1 MDLDDIMLE
10 VSLFLNKELYDS
22 GLIDYSLF
30 FYVRELLVKKIE
42 GYDI

>member
-10 VSLFLNKELYDS
+10 VSLFLNKELYNM
-22 GLIDYSLF
+22 GVIDYSLF
-30 FYVRELLVKKIE
+30 FNVRELLVKKVK